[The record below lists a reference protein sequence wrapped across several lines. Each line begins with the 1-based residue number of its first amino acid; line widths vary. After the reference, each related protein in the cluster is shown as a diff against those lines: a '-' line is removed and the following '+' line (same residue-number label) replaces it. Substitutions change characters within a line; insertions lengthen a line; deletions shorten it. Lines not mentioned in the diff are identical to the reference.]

1 MSRKFLFLFFTFF
14 LCVSSRAEVVVNSHA
29 TKQQAKDNETA
40 VYGADSGVADVM
52 SEVEALSKD
61 IQKLKLN
68 VVDLNNELRQLEES
82 LLFPSGTKY
91 SFFVSLKTGEFFTL
105 ESIKLKLD
113 GKWVAT
119 HLYNDDNR
127 EALSRGGVQKIYITN
142 LSEGKHNATA
152 FFTGLGPNGRTYK
165 RATDIEFRKYVGEG
179 YMEIAIVD
187 DGSIQEPV
195 FTLKQW

>member
-1 MSRKFLFLFFTFF
+1 MLRHIFILFFTS
-14 LCVSSRAEVVVNSHA
+14 CVCFSAYAELPVNSHA
-29 TKQQAKDNETA
+29 TQQQASDNEVA
-40 VYGADSGVADVM
+40 VYGADSGVTQVM

-61 IQKLKLN
+61 IQNLKLE
-68 VVDLNNELRQLEES
+68 VVDLNSDLRQLEEN

-105 ESIKLKLD
+105 ESIKLKVD

-119 HLYNDDNR
+119 HLYDDDNR
-127 EALSRGGVQKIYITN
+127 QALSRGGVQKIYVTN
-142 LSEGKHNATA
+142 LSEGKHAATA

-165 RATDIEFRKYVGEG
+165 RATDIDFKKNVGEG
-179 YMEIAIVD
+179 FMEIAISD